1 MDYLKIACDVL
12 GFEDA
17 ALTRKQIDY
26 LKSCIAGLQGIEQRA
41 LEDDKF
47 SEYGKKESSLRI
59 RAIQK
64 LKDNKVLYSILALS
78 TLDYSDLLSVTIDFL
93 TGEIADGEEI
103 EIEDVRVIPATD
115 NKANTEAPATSE
127 DETHKCPKLIEDFLD
142 AKVCIH
148 MPTFDH
154 DCGGYVD
161 DDNCPLDTA
170 YSELWKTREKRAVW
184 LEDVSIDILELKA
197 CYNKANKKFTNRE
210 LFKILTEG
218 TTDIKKPFKHET
230 EKEIKRYLRFWLAD
244 WFTYCQHNLG

>member
-12 GFEDA
+12 GVEDA

-26 LKSCIAGLQGIEQRA
+26 LKGCIAGLQGIEQRA

-47 SEYGKKESSLRI
+47 SEYGKKESSLYA
-59 RAIQK
+59 RAIQE
-64 LKDNKVLYSILALS
+64 LKNNKVLYSILALS
-78 TLDYSDLLSVTIDFL
+78 TLDYSDLLGVTIDFL

-103 EIEDVRVIPATD
+103 EIEDAREIPATD
-115 NKANTEAPATSE
+115 NEANTEAPTTSE
-127 DETHKCPKLIEDFLD
+127 GKTHKCPKPIEDFLD
-142 AKVCIH
+142 AKVCIR

-184 LEDVSIDILELKA
+184 LEDVSINILELKA
-197 CYNKANKKFTNRE
+197 CYNNANKKFTNRE

-218 TTDIKKPFKHET
+218 VADNKKPIKRET
-230 EKEIKRYLRFWLAD
+230 EKAIERYLRFWLAD
-244 WFTYCQHNLG
+244 WFTYCQRNLG